1 MQFDSYISDLLYRYE
16 CVIIPDFGAFLSNS
30 VSAQIHEST
39 HTFYPPKKEISFNE
53 QLKSNDGLLANYI
66 ASVEKIPFETASKK
80 IAKKTKSL
88 KSFLAQGETLN
99 FINIGEISLNPEG
112 KIIFEPASTLN
123 YLTNSFGLSQFVSPL
138 ISREVYKEEIE
149 EIEKV
154 VPIAVSP
161 EKRKTRSYLK
171 YAAVAVF
178 ALTVGGL
185 ITSNYY
191 LGQIEKHN
199 QMAEES
205 AQEQLEN
212 KIQEATF
219 IIDNPLPAVSLNI
232 TKQSGKYHVVAGAFR
247 IETNSDKKLSELKDL
262 GYKARKIGA
271 NKYGLHQVV
280 YSSYESR
287 AEAQRNLYKIRRE
300 HNGDAWLLIQQL
312 N

>member
-1 MQFDSYISDLLYRYE
+1 MQFDTYISDLLYRYE
-16 CVIIPDFGAFLSNS
+16 CVIIPEFGAFLSNS
-30 VSAQIHEST
+30 ISAQIHEST

-88 KSFLAQGETLN
+88 KSFLAQGETLT
-99 FINIGEISLNPEG
+99 FTNIGEVVLNSEG
-112 KIIFEPASTLN
+112 KISFEPSSELN
-123 YLTNSFGLSQFVSPL
+123 YLTNAFGLSQFVSPN
-138 ISREVYKEEIE
+138 ISREVYNE

-154 VPIAVSP
+154 IPIAITP
-161 EKRKTRSYLK
+161 EKRRSRTYLK

-178 ALTVGGL
+178 ALTLGGL
-185 ITSNYY
+185 ISSNYY
-191 LGQIEKHN
+191 LGQIEQQN

-205 AQEQLEN
+205 AQEQLES

-219 IIDNPLPAVSLNI
+219 IIDNPLPAI
-232 TKQSGKYHVVAGAFR
+232 TLTVLKQTGKYHIVAGAFR
-247 IETNSDKKLSELKDL
+247 IESNSEKKLRELKDL
-262 GYKARKIGA
+262 GYKARKIGT

-280 YSSYESR
+280 YSSYETR
-287 AEAQRNLYKIRRE
+287 TEAHRNLYKIRRN
-300 HNGDAWLLIQQL
+300 HNVDAWLLIQQL